1 VGYHPSMPASLRPRV
16 TTILILLLTVLACSS
31 TPSILTAERTRRAS
45 QTQQAVPTDTLRPT
59 RRAQSANPS
68 PVPPV
73 ATTTD
78 RRIGPSGF
86 PADVSPLTGLKV
98 ASPALLERRPVGLE
112 YANFPVKIR
121 PQSGLSSADLV
132 FEHASGQGTTRFLA
146 FFYGKNA
153 AGAGPIT
160 SGQWVDGEL
169 VRLFG
174 GILGVNGAI
183 PEVDKTLRSQL
194 PGRLFNAGPSLCPG
208 LCPQDQAS
216 ASAAFADSGALSR
229 YVNGLTN
236 GGMKPDLSGYVFDDR
251 APPGGERV
259 EHVRVTY
266 AHLNSVG
273 WDYDPQLG
281 AYLRL
286 QDKSDG
292 QLAPAVDALTGT
304 QLAFPNV
311 IVMFALH
318 DAVRPNLLDINL
330 WFEPSRPMLLL
341 RDGRLYHGTWSVTDQ
356 DSPLKWLDANG
367 LRMPLAFGSTWVEI
381 VSLGSEISQPDQGT
395 WQITFAR

>member
-1 VGYHPSMPASLRPRV
+1 M
-16 TTILILLLTVLACSS
+16 LLTALACSS

-59 RRAQSANPS
+59 RRVQSDSPS
-68 PVPPV
+68 PVPTV
-73 ATTTD
+73 ATTTY

-121 PQSGLSSADLV
+121 PQSGLSRADLV

-146 FFYGKNA
+146 FFYGRNA

-169 VRLFG
+169 VRLYG

-216 ASAAFADSGALSR
+216 ASAAFADTRALSR

-251 APPGGERV
+251 VPPGGELA

-266 AHLNSVG
+266 AQLNSVG
-273 WDYDPQLG
+273 WDYDQELG
-281 AYLRL
+281 AYVRL
-286 QDKSDG
+286 QDKTGG
-292 QLAPAVDALTGT
+292 QLAPAVDALTGE

-311 IVMFALH
+311 IVVFAAH
-318 DAVRPNLLDINL
+318 DAVRPNLLDISL
-330 WFEPSRPMLLL
+330 WFEPPRPILLL
-341 RDGRLYHGTWSVTDQ
+341 RNGRLYRGTWAVTDQ
-356 DSPLKWLDANG
+356 DSPLQWLDANG
-367 LRMPLAFGSTWVEI
+367 LRMPLAFGPTWVEI
-381 VSLGSEISQPDQGT
+381 VSLGSEISQPDQGA
-395 WQITFAR
+395 WQIDFAR